1 MEFDLIDRIRARLA
15 RRDDVVLG
23 LGDDAALLRPKSG
36 HWLVAACDVLN
47 ESIHFSADD
56 PAEAIGHKSAAVN
69 LSDLAAM
76 GAEPAWA
83 LRGLSLPDADSAWL
97 DGFLDGFLAL
107 SDRHGLRLVGGDT
120 TRGPRSISITVHGW
134 VPEGAALCRSGAQAG
149 DDIWVS
155 GTLGDAAA
163 GLQRAGEGA
172 QADWL
177 RARLQRPTP
186 RVALGM
192 ALRGI
197 AHAAIDLSD
206 GLLADLGHVLEASAV
221 GARVE
226 VDGVPTSAAFE
237 ACKADPGQRRAWQ
250 CAGGDDYEL
259 LFTAPRDRRL
269 DVEQLATQQGVPLT
283 RVGVI
288 EAEPG
293 LRPVDAAGQPCVIAA
308 RGWQHFAEPT

>member
-83 LRGLSLPDADSAWL
+83 LLGLSLPDADSAWL

-163 GLQRAGEGA
+163 GLQRAGDD
-172 QADWL
+172 QL
-177 RARLQRPTP
+177 PSPT
-186 RVALGM
+186 A
-192 ALRGI
+192 
-197 AHAAIDLSD
+197 
-206 GLLADLGHVLEASAV
+206 
-221 GARVE
+221 
-226 VDGVPTSAAFE
+226 
-237 ACKADPGQRRAWQ
+237 K
-250 CAGGDDYEL
+250 
-259 LFTAPRDRRL
+259 
-269 DVEQLATQQGVPLT
+269 
-283 RVGVI
+283 
-288 EAEPG
+288 
-293 LRPVDAAGQPCVIAA
+293 
-308 RGWQHFAEPT
+308 

>member
-83 LRGLSLPDADSAWL
+83 LLGLSLPDADSAWL

-155 GTLGDAAA
+155 GTLGDAAQKMFWF
-163 GLQRAGEGA
+163 LP
-172 QADWL
+172 
-177 RARLQRPTP
+177 ARL
-186 RVALGM
+186 L
-192 ALRGI
+192 LR
-197 AHAAIDLSD
+197 
-206 GLLADLGHVLEASAV
+206 
-221 GARVE
+221 
-226 VDGVPTSAAFE
+226 
-237 ACKADPGQRRAWQ
+237 
-250 CAGGDDYEL
+250 DDYDNLEL
-259 LFTAPRDRRL
+259 SNVLLVVWVSD
-269 DVEQLATQQGVPLT
+269 
-283 RVGVI
+283 
-288 EAEPG
+288 
-293 LRPVDAAGQPCVIAA
+293 VIAGDTA
-308 RGWQHFAEPT
+308 HVAP